1 LRVLDL
7 NIDLGM
13 SGALE
18 MAFNLKDLIVE
29 ALTAL
34 GGAGTAEEVRQ
45 YIKSMH
51 GKDWK
56 NIESI
61 MDDLRSDSESAFF
74 SENDKVLRQV
84 GKGKYSLKQDAV
96 SELPEAE
103 ASFEE
108 PKISSSNEMSSMIE
122 STVVSYFEKLKHVLN
137 QPVYGFERATSNE
150 VSAES
155 GVYIIHNDSVKQ
167 VIYAG
172 RSRNLRIRLLQ
183 QHKQGNIE
191 GSQFRKA
198 LGQKYS
204 LGSEAEISAYIRDN
218 CSFQFLPM
226 ESFEEMVRLE
236 HFVTAILAP
245 ILNTELKQ

>member
-1 LRVLDL
+1 
-7 NIDLGM
+7 M
-13 SGALE
+13 TQK

-45 YIKSMH
+45 YIKSKD

-56 NIESI
+56 NIETI
-61 MDDLRSDSESAFF
+61 MDDLCSGSESAFF
-74 SENDKVLRQV
+74 SQDDKVLRQV
-84 GKGKYSLKQDAV
+84 GKGKYSLKQDVV

-108 PKISSSNEMSSMIE
+108 PKLSSSNEMSSMFE

-137 QPVYGFERATSNE
+137 QPVYRFERVTSNE
-150 VSAES
+150 VPAES
-155 GVYIIHNDSVKQ
+155 GVYIVHNDSVKQ

-172 RSRNLRIRLLQ
+172 RGRNLRIRLVQ
-183 QHKQGNIE
+183 QHKQGTIE

-198 LGQKYS
+198 LGQKYKLS
-204 LGSEAEISAYIRDN
+204 SEAEISAYIRDN
-218 CSFQFLPM
+218 CNFQFLPV
-226 ESFEEMVRLE
+226 ESLEEMVRLE
-236 HFVTAILAP
+236 HFITAILAP

>member
-1 LRVLDL
+1 
-7 NIDLGM
+7 M
-13 SGALE
+13 TQK

-34 GGAGTAEEVRQ
+34 GGDGTAEEVRQ
-45 YIKSMH
+45 YIKSKD

-56 NIESI
+56 NIETI
-61 MDDLRSDSESAFF
+61 MDDLCSGSESAFF
-74 SENDKVLRQV
+74 SQDDKVLRQV
-84 GKGKYSLKQDAV
+84 GKGKYSLKQDVV

-108 PKISSSNEMSSMIE
+108 PKLSSSNEMSSMFE

-137 QPVYGFERATSNE
+137 QPVYRFERVTSNE
-150 VSAES
+150 VPAES
-155 GVYIIHNDSVKQ
+155 GVYVIHNDSVKQ

-172 RSRNLRIRLLQ
+172 RGRNLRIRLVQ
-183 QHKQGNIE
+183 QHKQGTIE

-198 LGQKYS
+198 LGQKYKLS
-204 LGSEAEISAYIRDN
+204 SEAEISAYIRDN
-218 CSFQFLPM
+218 CNFQFLPV
-226 ESFEEMVRLE
+226 ESLEEMVRLE
-236 HFVTAILAP
+236 HFITAILAP

>member
-1 LRVLDL
+1 VTQK
-7 NIDLGM
+7 
-13 SGALE
+13 

-34 GGAGTAEEVRQ
+34 GGDGTAEEVRQ
-45 YIKSMH
+45 YIKSKD

-56 NIESI
+56 NIETI
-61 MDDLRSDSESAFF
+61 MDDLCSGSESAFF
-74 SENDKVLRQV
+74 SQDDKVLRQV

-108 PKISSSNEMSSMIE
+108 PKLSSSNEMSSMFE

-137 QPVYGFERATSNE
+137 QPVYRFERVTSNE
-150 VSAES
+150 VPAES
-155 GVYIIHNDSVKQ
+155 GVYVIHNDSVKQ

-172 RSRNLRIRLLQ
+172 RGRNLRIRLVQ
-183 QHKQGNIE
+183 QHKQGTIE

-198 LGQKYS
+198 LGQKYKLS
-204 LGSEAEISAYIRDN
+204 SEAEISAYIRDN
-218 CSFQFLPM
+218 CNFQFLPV
-226 ESFEEMVRLE
+226 ESLEEMVRLE
-236 HFVTAILAP
+236 HFITAILAP

>member
-1 LRVLDL
+1 VTQK
-7 NIDLGM
+7 
-13 SGALE
+13 

-45 YIKSMH
+45 YIKSKD

-56 NIESI
+56 NVETI
-61 MDDLRSDSESAFF
+61 MDDLCSGSESAFF
-74 SENDKVLRQV
+74 SQDDKVLRQV

-108 PKISSSNEMSSMIE
+108 PKLSSSNEMSSMFE

-137 QPVYGFERATSNE
+137 QPVYRFERVTSNE
-150 VSAES
+150 VPAES
-155 GVYIIHNDSVKQ
+155 GVYVIHNDSVKQ

-172 RSRNLRIRLLQ
+172 RGRNLRILLLQ
-183 QHKQGNIE
+183 QHKQGTIE

-198 LGQKYS
+198 LGQKYKLS
-204 LGSEAEISAYIRDN
+204 SEAEISAYIRDN
-218 CSFQFLPM
+218 CNFQFLPV
-226 ESFEEMVRLE
+226 ESLEEMVRLE
-236 HFVTAILAP
+236 HFITAILAP

>member
-1 LRVLDL
+1 
-7 NIDLGM
+7 M
-13 SGALE
+13 TQK

-45 YIKSMH
+45 YIKSKD

-56 NIESI
+56 NVETI
-61 MDDLRSDSESAFF
+61 MDDLCSGSESAFF
-74 SENDKVLRQV
+74 SQDDKVLRQV

-108 PKISSSNEMSSMIE
+108 PKLSSSNEMSSMFE

-137 QPVYGFERATSNE
+137 QPVYRFERVTSNE
-150 VSAES
+150 VPAES
-155 GVYIIHNDSVKQ
+155 GVYVIHNDSVKQ

-172 RSRNLRIRLLQ
+172 RGRNLRILLLQ
-183 QHKQGNIE
+183 QHKQGTIE

-198 LGQKYS
+198 LGQKYKLS
-204 LGSEAEISAYIRDN
+204 SEAEISAYIRDN
-218 CSFQFLPM
+218 CNFQFLPV
-226 ESFEEMVRLE
+226 ESLEEMVRLE
-236 HFVTAILAP
+236 HFITAILAP

>member
-1 LRVLDL
+1 
-7 NIDLGM
+7 M
-13 SGALE
+13 TQK

-45 YIKSMH
+45 YIKSKD

-56 NIESI
+56 NVETI
-61 MDDLRSDSESAFF
+61 MDDLCSGSESAFF
-74 SENDKVLRQV
+74 SQDDKVLRQV

-108 PKISSSNEMSSMIE
+108 PKLSSSNEMSSMFE

-137 QPVYGFERATSNE
+137 QPVYRFERVTSNE
-150 VSAES
+150 VPAES
-155 GVYIIHNDSVKQ
+155 GVYVIHNDSVKQ

-172 RSRNLRIRLLQ
+172 RGRNLRIRLVQ
-183 QHKQGNIE
+183 QHKQGTIE

-198 LGQKYS
+198 LGQKYKLS
-204 LGSEAEISAYIRDN
+204 SEAEISAYIRDN
-218 CSFQFLPM
+218 CNFQFLPV
-226 ESFEEMVRLE
+226 ESLEEMVRLE
-236 HFVTAILAP
+236 HFITAILAP

>member
-1 LRVLDL
+1 
-7 NIDLGM
+7 M
-13 SGALE
+13 TQK

-45 YIKSMH
+45 YIKSKD

-56 NIESI
+56 NIETI
-61 MDDLRSDSESAFF
+61 MDDLCSGSESAFF
-74 SENDKVLRQV
+74 SQDDKVLRQV
-84 GKGKYSLKQDAV
+84 GKGKYSLKQDVV

-108 PKISSSNEMSSMIE
+108 PKLSSSNEMSSMFE

-137 QPVYGFERATSNE
+137 QPVYRFERVTSNE
-150 VSAES
+150 VPAES
-155 GVYIIHNDSVKQ
+155 GVYVIHNDSVKQ

-172 RSRNLRIRLLQ
+172 RGRNLRIRLVQ
-183 QHKQGNIE
+183 QHKQGTIE

-198 LGQKYS
+198 LGQKYKLS
-204 LGSEAEISAYIRDN
+204 SEAEISAYIRDN
-218 CSFQFLPM
+218 CNFQFLPV
-226 ESFEEMVRLE
+226 ESLEEMVRLE
-236 HFVTAILAP
+236 HFITAILAP

>member
-1 LRVLDL
+1 
-7 NIDLGM
+7 M
-13 SGALE
+13 TQK

-34 GGAGTAEEVRQ
+34 GGDGTAEEVRQ
-45 YIKSMH
+45 YIKSKD

-56 NIESI
+56 NIETI
-61 MDDLRSDSESAFF
+61 MDDLCSGSESAFF
-74 SENDKVLRQV
+74 SQDDKVLRQV

-108 PKISSSNEMSSMIE
+108 PKLSSSNEMSSMFE

-137 QPVYGFERATSNE
+137 QPVYRFERVTSNE
-150 VSAES
+150 VPAES
-155 GVYIIHNDSVKQ
+155 GVYVIHNDSVKQ

-172 RSRNLRIRLLQ
+172 RGRNLRIRLVQ
-183 QHKQGNIE
+183 QHKQGTIE

-198 LGQKYS
+198 LGQKYKLS
-204 LGSEAEISAYIRDN
+204 SEAEISAYIRDN
-218 CSFQFLPM
+218 CNFQFLPV
-226 ESFEEMVRLE
+226 ESLEEMVRLE
-236 HFVTAILAP
+236 HFITAILAP

>member
-1 LRVLDL
+1 
-7 NIDLGM
+7 M
-13 SGALE
+13 TQK

-45 YIKSMH
+45 YIKSKD

-56 NIESI
+56 NVETI
-61 MDDLRSDSESAFF
+61 MDDLCSGSESAFF
-74 SENDKVLRQV
+74 SQDDKVLRQV

-108 PKISSSNEMSSMIE
+108 PKLSSSNEMSSMFE

-137 QPVYGFERATSNE
+137 QPVYRFERVTSNE
-150 VSAES
+150 VPAES
-155 GVYIIHNDSVKQ
+155 GVYVIHNDSVKQ

-172 RSRNLRIRLLQ
+172 RGRNLRILLLQ
-183 QHKQGNIE
+183 QHKQGTIE

-218 CSFQFLPM
+218 CNFQFLPV
-226 ESFEEMVRLE
+226 ESLEEMVRLE
-236 HFVTAILAP
+236 HFITAILAP

>member
-1 LRVLDL
+1 
-7 NIDLGM
+7 M
-13 SGALE
+13 TQK

-34 GGAGTAEEVRQ
+34 GGDGTAEEVRQ
-45 YIKSMH
+45 YIKSKD

-56 NIESI
+56 NIETI
-61 MDDLRSDSESAFF
+61 MDDLCSGSESAFF
-74 SENDKVLRQV
+74 SQDDKVLRQV
-84 GKGKYSLKQDAV
+84 GKGKYSLKQDVV

-108 PKISSSNEMSSMIE
+108 PKLSSSNEMSSMFE

-137 QPVYGFERATSNE
+137 QPVYRFERVTSNE
-150 VSAES
+150 VPAES
-155 GVYIIHNDSVKQ
+155 GVYIVHNDSVKQ

-172 RSRNLRIRLLQ
+172 RGRNLRIRLVQ
-183 QHKQGNIE
+183 QHKQGTIE

-198 LGQKYS
+198 LRQKYKLS
-204 LGSEAEISAYIRDN
+204 SEAEISAYIRDN
-218 CSFQFLPM
+218 CNFQFLPV
-226 ESFEEMVRLE
+226 ESLEEMVRLE
-236 HFVTAILAP
+236 HFITAILAP